1 MGTRMTANSLPKLI
15 AWVTAACLTA
25 ISPAV
30 TAAQTQMFAGF
41 NEQDPI
47 GSAAKELW
55 RQVNA
60 QCGPLRTPVLVGT
73 ASLPVSVQAFTKD
86 QGNNLMQQVHAA
98 FSRLDGLKMAP
109 FGDIGA
115 LIEVKGAGML
125 SNANAGDIE
134 AILDKVEI
142 VIRATGQRVGPNTH
156 FSLQAIG
163 RHGYECSP
171 SVGPVSVPAHLV
183 GEIYKRTENIFAEA
197 ARDVF
202 ERTRGSVPLVLTA
215 RLPNGTSLDPA
226 LPDYFARL
234 MEKAIGHAG
243 KTTDRISIGNPTQV
257 PVVSPAEAPN
267 DPEKRWDAAVV
278 VEPRSNGYHVSIN
291 VRRKDMTSVFSD
303 GLVAIDDLP
312 ALQWAAL
319 GPSSR
324 RSVSAPRLGATPIRI
339 DGRVEG
345 GRSMQQ
351 FAFSLGRESYV
362 EVDIPTTSVRGPHPA
377 LPVDVL
383 GPNQAPLKTIH
394 IANPSR
400 PNLRRYRLPAGQYTI
415 RVASSGPMRQDYQL
429 RARAVDSTTMLQ
441 PEAPGRLIRRFQDWY
456 ASVAE
461 DPRTGR
467 RTCYAYTAAI
477 EAGPGNWREQAP
489 FILLQAHSDG
499 SGELQHLI
507 EDKRYYKPGA
517 PFEAVVNEGGVP
529 RPLNAGAT
537 ATGNFIRPTK
547 QGSNGQP
554 ILDMDAVA
562 GYNKGTT
569 IEITGTTPD
578 GRPAHVVYSL
588 QGYRAAVNAMS
599 LECGRRDLANA
610 LVWK

>member
-1 MGTRMTANSLPKLI
+1 MTANSLPKLV

-25 ISPAV
+25 ASPAV

-55 RQVNA
+55 RQVEQ
-60 QCGPLRTPVLVGT
+60 QCGPLKQPVLVGA
-73 ASLPVSVQAFTKD
+73 ASLPVSMQTFTKD
-86 QGNNLMQQVHAA
+86 QGNNLMEHVRSA
-98 FSRLDGLKMAP
+98 FSRIEGVKMSP
-109 FGDIGA
+109 LGDIGA
-115 LIEVKGAGML
+115 LLEVKGAGL
-125 SNANAGDIE
+125 TSTPNAGDVE

-142 VIRATGQRVGPNTH
+142 VIRATGYRVGPNTNL
-156 FSLQAIG
+156 SLQAIG
-163 RHGYECSP
+163 RRNYECAP
-171 SVGPVSVPAHLV
+171 SFGPVMVPANLV
-183 GEIYKRTENIFAEA
+183 GEVYKRTEYIFAEA
-197 ARDVF
+197 ARDVWGKS
-202 ERTRGSVPLVLTA
+202 RGSVPLVLTA
-215 RLPNGTSLDPA
+215 GLPNGTSLDPQ
-226 LPDYFARL
+226 LPDYFQRL
-234 MEKAIGHAG
+234 MEKAIA
-243 KTTDRISIGNPTQV
+243 DARRDAPEESIGNPTQV
-257 PVVSPAEAPN
+257 PVVSPAEAPS

-291 VRRKDMTSVFSD
+291 VRRKDVTSVFSD
-303 GLVAIDDLP
+303 GLVSIDDLP

-319 GPSSR
+319 GPSR
-324 RSVSAPRLGATPIRI
+324 RQPASAPRLGATPIRI

-345 GRSMQQ
+345 GRAMQQ

-362 EVDIPTTSVRGPHPA
+362 EVDIPTASVRGPHPA

-383 GPNQAPLKTIH
+383 GPNQTPLRTIH

-400 PNLRRYRLPAGQYTI
+400 PNLRRYKLPAGRYTI
-415 RVASSGPMRQDYQL
+415 RVASAGPVRQDYQL
-429 RARAVDSTTMLQ
+429 RARAVDTTTMLQ

-489 FILLQAHSDG
+489 FILLQAQSDG

-529 RPLNAGAT
+529 RPLNAGAM
-537 ATGNFIRPTK
+537 ASGNFIRPTK

-569 IEITGTTPD
+569 IEISGTTPD
-578 GRPAHVVYSL
+578 GRPAHVIYSL

>member
-1 MGTRMTANSLPKLI
+1 MGMSMTARSLPRLMI
-15 AWVTAACLTA
+15 WAMAASLTAA
-25 ISPAV
+25 SPEV

-47 GSAAKELW
+47 GSAAGELW
-55 RQVNA
+55 RQVKA
-60 QCGPLRTPVLVGT
+60 QCGPLKTPVLVGT

-115 LIEVKGAGML
+115 LLEVRGAGL
-125 SNANAGDIE
+125 TETPNAGDVE

-156 FSLQAIG
+156 FALQAIG
-163 RHGYECSP
+163 RRGYECSP
-171 SVGPVSVPAHLV
+171 SVGPVTVPAHLV
-183 GEIYKRTENIFAEA
+183 GEVYKRTENIFADA

-202 ERTRGSVPLVLTA
+202 ERTKGSVPLVLTA

-234 MEKAIGHAG
+234 MEKAIGQAG
-243 KTTDRISIGNPTQV
+243 KSADRQSISNPTEV
-257 PVVSPAEAPN
+257 PVVSPAEAPS
-267 DPEKRWDAAVV
+267 DPEKRWDAAVI
-278 VEPRSNGYHVSIN
+278 VEPRSNGYHLSIN
-291 VRRKDMTSVFSD
+291 VRRKDVTAVFSD
-303 GLVAIDDLP
+303 GLVSIDDLP

-319 GPSSR
+319 GRSSSR
-324 RSVSAPRLGATPIRI
+324 TVQAPRLGATPIRI

-362 EVDIPTTSVRGPHPA
+362 EVDIPATSVRGPHPA

-383 GPNQAPLKTIH
+383 GPGNAPLKTIH

-400 PNLRRYRLPAGQYTI
+400 PNLRRYKLAAGQYTI

-429 RARAVDSTTMLQ
+429 RARAVETTTMLQ

-456 ASVAE
+456 ASVLE
-461 DPRTGR
+461 HPQTGR
-467 RTCYAYTAAI
+467 RTCYAYTAAV
-477 EAGPGNWREQAP
+477 EAGPSNWREQAP
-489 FILLQAHSDG
+489 FILLQAESEG
-499 SGELQHLI
+499 SGPLQHLI
-507 EDKRYYKPGA
+507 EDKRYYRSGA
-517 PFEAVVNEGGVP
+517 PFEALINEGGTQ
-529 RPLNAGAT
+529 RALNAT
-537 ATGNFIRPTK
+537 PRETGNFIRPEK
-547 QGSNGQP
+547 AGSNSQP
-554 ILDMDAVA
+554 ILDMEAVA

-569 IEITGTTPD
+569 IEIRGTTPD

>member
-1 MGTRMTANSLPKLI
+1 MGTSMTARSLPKLMI
-15 AWVTAACLTA
+15 WTMAASLSA
-25 ISPAV
+25 ASPEV

-60 QCGPLRTPVLVGT
+60 QCGPLKTPVLVGT

-125 SNANAGDIE
+125 ANANAGDVE

-156 FSLQAIG
+156 FALQAIG
-163 RHGYECSP
+163 RRGYECSP
-171 SVGPVSVPAHLV
+171 SVGPVTVPAHLV
-183 GEIYKRTENIFAEA
+183 GEVYKRTENIFADA

-202 ERTRGSVPLVLTA
+202 ERTKGSVPLVLTA

-234 MEKAIGHAG
+234 MEKAIDHAG
-243 KTTDRISIGNPTQV
+243 KTASEISIANPTQV
-257 PVVSPAEAPN
+257 PVVSPAEAPA
-267 DPEKRWDAAVV
+267 DPDKRWDASVV
-278 VEPRSNGYHVSIN
+278 VEPRSNGYHLSIN
-291 VRRKDMTSVFSD
+291 VRRKDVTAVFSD
-303 GLVAIDDLP
+303 GLVSLDDLP

-324 RSVSAPRLGATPIRI
+324 RAVQAPRLGVAPIRI

-362 EVDIPTTSVRGPHPA
+362 EVDIPAASVRGPHPA

-383 GPNQAPLKTIH
+383 GPGNAPLKTIH

-400 PNLRRYRLPAGQYTI
+400 PNLRRYKLAAGEYTI

-429 RARAVDSTTMLQ
+429 RARAVDTTTMLQ

-456 ASVAE
+456 ASVLE
-461 DPRTGR
+461 HPRTGQ
-467 RTCYAYTAAI
+467 RTCYAYTAAV
-477 EAGPGNWREQAP
+477 EAGPSNWREQAP
-489 FILLQAHSDG
+489 FILLQANSDG
-499 SGELQHLI
+499 DGDIQHLI
-507 EDKRYYKPGA
+507 EDKRYYRPGT
-517 PFEAVVNEGGVP
+517 PFEAVINEGGVP
-529 RPLNAGAT
+529 KVLNAQPKEK
-537 ATGNFIRPTK
+537 GNFIRPEK
-547 QGSNGQP
+547 QGSKGDP

-569 IEITGTTPD
+569 LEISGTTPD
-578 GRPAHVVYSL
+578 GRAAHVVYSL